1 MELWDAASPVSNNH
15 RRQVDAV
22 PRSKRSDSEAQED
35 QTFCV
40 FSILMLLA
48 SLNILAGIYTHFLD
62 LEADLIC
69 I

>member
-1 MELWDAASPVSNNH
+1 MFS
-15 RRQVDAV
+15 
-22 PRSKRSDSEAQED
+22 
-35 QTFCV
+35 V